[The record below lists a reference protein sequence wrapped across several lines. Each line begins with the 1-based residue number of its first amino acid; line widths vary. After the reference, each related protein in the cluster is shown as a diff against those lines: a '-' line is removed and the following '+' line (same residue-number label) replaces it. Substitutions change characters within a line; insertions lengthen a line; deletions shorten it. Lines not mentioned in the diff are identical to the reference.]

1 MDIQVENEQQ
11 YREIIKKKFLLD
23 SLEYLSKEA
32 KNPIDVQNHFLIK
45 RLPMMVDSVKIL
57 VLRALIYN
65 PYLKKAFLGQDEN
78 LMSVV
83 RDLIFQNDKLNQQM
97 DRPIAAQI
105 RSCSGDTLMHCAAR
119 MGYRRLLVAL
129 YNAGA
134 DDSLNTTNS
143 HGYTPY
149 DSVINQIERVKSNPD
164 LNNAEK
170 GRDILDL
177 TNVKDTISNLNHRH
191 ILRTLDLVQDELDI
205 AKGEQEE
212 LSNIVSALPQR
223 LASEGLVGGLVRTL
237 FKTGSIFMKKKKK
250 HEKIAYVTEENAERA
265 NLEEAQN
272 KNFVIFYGAPSPEVV
287 SFMTRGIDRTRQ

>member
-1 MDIQVENEQQ
+1 MENQVECGQKKS
-11 YREIIKKKFLLD
+11 EIVRKKFLLD

-32 KNPIDVQNHFLIK
+32 KNPIDVQNHFLI
-45 RLPMMVDSVKIL
+45 RRSSMMADSVKIL

-65 PYLKKAFLGQDEN
+65 THLKKAFLGQDEN
-78 LMSVV
+78 LMCVV
-83 RDLIFQNDKLNQQM
+83 NDLIFQNDKLNQQM

-134 DDSLNTTNS
+134 DASLNTTNS

-164 LNNAEK
+164 LTNAEK

-191 ILRTLDLVQDELDI
+191 ILMTLDLVQEELDI
-205 AKGEQEE
+205 AKGGQEE
-212 LSNIVSALPQR
+212 LANIMSALPQR
-223 LASEGLVGGLVRTL
+223 LASDGLMGGLFRTL
-237 FKTGSIFMKKKKK
+237 LKAGGMVVKKKKK
-250 HEKIAYVTEENAERA
+250 QAKVSFITEANAEQA
-265 NLEEAQN
+265 NLEEEQN
-272 KNFVIFYGAPSPEVV
+272 KNFVIFYGAPSPSVI
-287 SFMTRGIDRTRQ
+287 SYMTRGIDRTRQ

>member
-1 MDIQVENEQQ
+1 MDIQVENGQKR
-11 YREIIKKKFLLD
+11 REIVKKKFLLD

-65 PYLKKAFLGQDEN
+65 PHLKKAFLGQDEN

-83 RDLIFQNDKLNQQM
+83 DGLIFQNDKLNQQM
-97 DRPIAAQI
+97 DRPIASQI

-134 DDSLNTTNS
+134 DASLNTTNS

-149 DSVINQIERVKSNPD
+149 DSVVNQIERVKSNPN

-177 TNVKDTISNLNHRH
+177 SNVKDTISNLNHRH
-191 ILRTLDLVQDELDI
+191 ILMTLDLVQEELDI
-205 AKGEQEE
+205 AKGGQEE
-212 LSNIVSALPQR
+212 LSNIVSSLPQR
-223 LASEGLVGGLVRTL
+223 LASDGLMGGIFRTL
-237 FKTGSIFMKKKKK
+237 LKAGSAVVKKKKK
-250 HEKIAYVTEENAERA
+250 QLKTSFVTEENAERA
-265 NLEEAQN
+265 NFEEAQN
-272 KNFVIFYGAPSPEVV
+272 KNFVIFYGAPSPSVI
-287 SFMTRGIDRTRQ
+287 SYMTRGIDRTHQ

>member
-1 MDIQVENEQQ
+1 MENQVECGQKKS
-11 YREIIKKKFLLD
+11 EIVRKKFLLD

-32 KNPIDVQNHFLIK
+32 KNPIDVQNHFLI
-45 RLPMMVDSVKIL
+45 RRSSMMADSVKIL

-65 PYLKKAFLGQDEN
+65 THLKKAFLGQDEN
-78 LMSVV
+78 LMCVV
-83 RDLIFQNDKLNQQM
+83 NDLIFQNDKLNQQM

-134 DDSLNTTNS
+134 DASLNTTNS

-164 LNNAEK
+164 LTNAEK

-191 ILRTLDLVQDELDI
+191 ILMTLDLVQEELDI
-205 AKGEQEE
+205 AKGGQEE
-212 LSNIVSALPQR
+212 LANIMSALPQR
-223 LASEGLVGGLVRTL
+223 LASDGLMGGLFRTL
-237 FKTGSIFMKKKKK
+237 LKAGGMVVKKKKK
-250 HEKIAYVTEENAERA
+250 QAKVSFITEANAEQA
-265 NLEEAQN
+265 NLEEEQN
-272 KNFVIFYGAPSPEVV
+272 TNFVIFYGAPSPSVI
-287 SFMTRGIDRTRQ
+287 SYMTRGIDRTRQ